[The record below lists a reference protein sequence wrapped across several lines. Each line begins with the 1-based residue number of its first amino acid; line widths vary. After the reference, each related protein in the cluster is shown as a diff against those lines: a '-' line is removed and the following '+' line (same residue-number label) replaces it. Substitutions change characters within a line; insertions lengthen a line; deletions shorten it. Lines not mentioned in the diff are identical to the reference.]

1 MVKNHVALRQ
11 EHKERR
17 KKKYKSTSAQTEEK
31 QTWLPSNESNLIQQ
45 NTSKVNVKLG
55 TCQFVNVL
63 KDNWAKFPLT
73 WLEMIRVSLLWKEAS
88 QVGKVDLLL

>member
-31 QTWLPSNESNLIQQ
+31 QT
-45 NTSKVNVKLG
+45 
-55 TCQFVNVL
+55 
-63 KDNWAKFPLT
+63 
-73 WLEMIRVSLLWKEAS
+73 
-88 QVGKVDLLL
+88 